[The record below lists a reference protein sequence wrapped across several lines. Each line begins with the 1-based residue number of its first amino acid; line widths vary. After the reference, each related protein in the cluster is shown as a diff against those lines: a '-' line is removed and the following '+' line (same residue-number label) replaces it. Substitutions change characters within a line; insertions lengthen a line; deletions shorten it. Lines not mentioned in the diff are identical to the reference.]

1 MTRVPIRLKL
11 TLAFAAVMAVVL
23 GATGLFLYL
32 RFSATLSDTIDEG
45 LKTRIADVRALV
57 RQNDTGL
64 PSSDLLAERGE
75 RLTQVL
81 DTRGRVLGRASRLAA
96 RPAISGQALARA
108 RRGRVRIERTE
119 LPGLDTPVRL
129 LAAPVTTPRGRVIVA
144 VGAAL
149 DDRDEE
155 LAQLRT
161 LLLLGGP
168 IALLLA
174 SGAGY
179 LLATAALRPVEAMRR
194 QAAEISA
201 GEPGRRLL
209 ASEAGDEIG
218 RLGHTL
224 NEMLERLEAAFA
236 RERSF
241 VSDASHELRTPLAIL
256 KTELELALRSGRSPD
271 ELRAALRS
279 ASEETDRLTQ
289 LADDLLVIARSD
301 QGRLPIRTA
310 RVDARE
316 LMDGARR
323 RFGRRAAGAD
333 VELRVN
339 APDGLH
345 ADLDTM
351 RVEQALGN
359 LVDNALRY
367 GGGPIDLVA
376 RDGAGGLELAVR
388 DHGPGFPPGFL
399 DRAFERFARADT
411 GRSGGGAG
419 LGLAIVQAIAVAH
432 GGVAEARNVQ
442 GAGAEVVL
450 LLGSRHSPP
459 PAPAPAPR

>member
-11 TLAFAAVMAVVL
+11 TLAFAVVMAVVL

-45 LKTRIADVRALV
+45 LSTRLAEARALV
-57 RQNDTGL
+57 RQSDRDL

-75 RLTQVL
+75 HLTQVL
-81 DTRGRVLGRASRLAA
+81 DTRGRVLDRASRLAS
-96 RPAISGQALARA
+96 RPAISGETLARA
-108 RRGRVRIERTE
+108 RRETVRIERTR
-119 LPGLDTPVRL
+119 LPGLDTPERL
-129 LAAPVTTPRGRVIVA
+129 VAAPVTTESGRAIVV

-179 LLATAALRPVEAMRR
+179 LLATAALRPVEVMRR
-194 QAAEISA
+194 QAAAISA
-201 GEPGRRLL
+201 GEPGRRLP

-256 KTELELALRSGRSPD
+256 KTELELALRSGRSAD
-271 ELRAALRS
+271 ELHDALRS

-310 RVDARE
+310 PVDAGD
-316 LMDGARR
+316 LLRR
-323 RFGRRAAGAD
+323 
-333 VELRVN
+333 
-339 APDGLH
+339 
-345 ADLDTM
+345 
-351 RVEQALGN
+351 
-359 LVDNALRY
+359 
-367 GGGPIDLVA
+367 
-376 RDGAGGLELAVR
+376 
-388 DHGPGFPPGFL
+388 
-399 DRAFERFARADT
+399 
-411 GRSGGGAG
+411 
-419 LGLAIVQAIAVAH
+419 
-432 GGVAEARNVQ
+432 
-442 GAGAEVVL
+442 
-450 LLGSRHSPP
+450 
-459 PAPAPAPR
+459 

>member
-11 TLAFAAVMAVVL
+11 TLAFAVVMAVVL
-23 GATGLFLYL
+23 GVTGLVLYL

-45 LKTRIADVRALV
+45 LGTRLAESRALV
-57 RQNDTGL
+57 RQSDRDL
-64 PSSDLLAERGE
+64 PGSGLLAERGE

-81 DTRGRVLGRASRLAA
+81 DSRGRVLERASRLASP
-96 RPAISGQALARA
+96 PAISGETLARA
-108 RRGRVRIERTE
+108 RRGTVRIERTR

-129 LAAPVTTPRGRVIVA
+129 LAAPVTTGSGRVIVV

-194 QAAEISA
+194 EAADISA
-201 GEPGRRLL
+201 GEPGRRLP
-209 ASEAGDEIG
+209 ASETGDEIG

-241 VSDASHELRTPLAIL
+241 VSDASHELRSPLAIL
-256 KTELELALRSGRSPD
+256 KTELELALRSGRSAD
-271 ELRAALRS
+271 ELRDALRS

-310 RVDARE
+310 PMDLRE
-316 LMDGARR
+316 LMEGVRS
-323 RFGRRAAGAD
+323 RFGRRAAAAEVD
-333 VELRVN
+333 LRVDV
-339 APDGLH
+339 PVGLR
-345 ADLDTM
+345 AELDTI

-367 GGGPIDLVA
+367 GGGPVDLVA
-376 RDGAGGLELAVR
+376 RDGPGGLELAVR

-399 DRAFERFARADT
+399 EHAFERFSRADA

-419 LGLAIVQAIAVAH
+419 LGLAIVQAIAAAH
-432 GGVAEARNVQ
+432 RGVARARNVES
-442 GAGAEVVL
+442 GGAEVMLVL
-450 LLGSRHSPP
+450 RATPHPP
-459 PAPAPAPR
+459 RAPGPVPR